1 MVDFIVNLT
10 MILWAVSFFCPV
22 PHWFAIFS
30 AFFPFVMFVL
40 LSANNYFHGRY

>member
-10 MILWAVSFFCPV
+10 MILWVVSFFAP
-22 PHWFAIFS
+22 FRIGLL
-30 AFFPFVMFVL
+30 FFPFVMFVL

>member
-10 MILWAVSFFCPV
+10 MILWVVSFFCPV

-30 AFFPFVMFVL
+30 V
-40 LSANNYFHGRY
+40 RYVCPAKC